1 MFRHAGLEE
10 PAPYAIRGHP
20 EGLESTG
27 FWLESTPMKIGAG
40 MTILIDGVIYKR
52 TLIRRRHLTILQA
65 VILGLAQ
72 GLGEFLPISSSAHLV
87 LIPWLLRW
95 TDPGL
100 TFDVALHAGTLV
112 AVVLYFWKD
121 WWQLILKGFTDV
133 RSVKGR
139 LFWYLVVATVPG
151 AIVGFLLEKK
161 AETLFRSPVLIAIM
175 LIFMGIFL
183 YWADRRSSKKI
194 EINNITFGTSLF
206 IGISQALA
214 IIPGVSRSGIT
225 ITTGLLMGLNR
236 EGAARFSFLLSTPII
251 FGAAMVKLPGLISD
265 PSAITLDFTIGMAV
279 SCITGIASIG
289 FLLRYVQTKD
299 FLPFA
304 WYRFVLGALV
314 IIITMVRV

>member
-1 MFRHAGLEE
+1 
-10 PAPYAIRGHP
+10 
-20 EGLESTG
+20 
-27 FWLESTPMKIGAG
+27 
-40 MTILIDGVIYKR
+40 
-52 TLIRRRHLTILQA
+52 LTILQA

-100 TFDVALHAGTLV
+100 TFDVALHVGTLV

-121 WWQLILKGFTDV
+121 WWQLIIKGFTDV
-133 RSVKGR
+133 RSVKGQ
-139 LFWYLVVATVPG
+139 LFWYLVAASVPG
-151 AIVGFLLEKK
+151 ALSGYLLEHK
-161 AETLFRSPVLIAIM
+161 AETVFRSPILIAIM
-175 LIFMGIFL
+175 LIVMGTFL

-194 EINNITFGTSLF
+194 EINQISFGTSLL

-225 ITTGLLMGLNR
+225 MTAGLLTGLTR

-251 FGAAMVKLPGLISD
+251 FGAAMVKLPGVISNS
-265 PSAITLDFTIGMAV
+265 SAITVDFAIGMLV

-304 WYRFVLGALV
+304 WYRFILGAAV
-314 IIITMVRV
+314 IIITMVRL